1 MEWTSGHCGSMMV
14 AVDYLG
20 RWEVEEGMETA
31 MDVMR
36 DLIRRG
42 VRQEYFIPNAV
53 LEIQE
58 DEIELLDRTDGVKL
72 TTLSS

>member
-1 MEWTSGHCGSMMV
+1 MMV

-20 RWEVEEGMETA
+20 RWEVEEGMENA

-42 VRQEYFIPNAV
+42 VRGDYFIPNAE
-53 LEIQE
+53 LEITE
-58 DEIELLDRTDGVKL
+58 EEIALLDNTDGVKV
-72 TTLSS
+72 TLVHA

>member
-1 MEWTSGHCGSMMV
+1 MMV

-20 RWEVEEGMETA
+20 RWEVEEGMKTA

-58 DEIELLDRTDGVKL
+58 DEIELLDRTDGVKV
-72 TTLSS
+72 TTL

>member
-1 MEWTSGHCGSMMV
+1 MMV
-14 AVDYLG
+14 GVDYLG

>member
-36 DLIRRG
+36 DLIKRG
-42 VRQEYFIPNAV
+42 VRQDYFVPNAE
-53 LEIQE
+53 LEIRE
-58 DEIELLDRTDGVKL
+58 DEIALLDSADGVKV
-72 TTLSS
+72 TTL

>member
-1 MEWTSGHCGSMMV
+1 MMV

-58 DEIELLDRTDGVKL
+58 DEIELLDRTDGVKV

>member
-1 MEWTSGHCGSMMV
+1 MV

-20 RWEVEEGMETA
+20 RWEVEEGMENA

-42 VRQEYFIPNAV
+42 VRGDYFIPNAE
-53 LEIQE
+53 LEITE
-58 DEIELLDRTDGVKL
+58 EEIALLDNTDGVKV
-72 TTLSS
+72 TLVNA

>member
-1 MEWTSGHCGSMMV
+1 MGHCGSMMV
-14 AVDYLG
+14 GVDYLG

-58 DEIELLDRTDGVKL
+58 DEIELLDRTDGVKV